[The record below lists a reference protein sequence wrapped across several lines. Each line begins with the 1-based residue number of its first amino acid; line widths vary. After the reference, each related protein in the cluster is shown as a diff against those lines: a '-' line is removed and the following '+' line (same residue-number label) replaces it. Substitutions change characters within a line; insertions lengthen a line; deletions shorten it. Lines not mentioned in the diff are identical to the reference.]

1 MRRARPVP
9 AGFVVGTDRRSVS
22 GERRVRASRRIP
34 GVRPLLARYLVIAL
48 SAGALAA
55 AAASAEENVLE
66 RDDIETTYLE
76 LNKIIADLE
85 GGITTAENA
94 LGNVKSMAIAD
105 GSAVTDTLFGEL
117 KGKVN
122 GMLDGLAPNSVLMD
136 NLEGAKANVIV
147 LKRWFE
153 RQPADYPNR
162 DQLIMR
168 VDETIASYGELTDLI
183 LAGRQDAQ
191 DALRELLRAQFYQS
205 MELKVESAELS
216 VDVTKRLVT
225 SLRGL
230 STKIR
235 DVAEQEIPNPIPN

>member
-1 MRRARPVP
+1 MSLRCLC
-9 AGFVVGTDRRSVS
+9 VV
-22 GERRVRASRRIP
+22 
-34 GVRPLLARYLVIAL
+34 LL
-48 SAGALAA
+48 AGALAA
-55 AAASAEENVLE
+55 MAPPGFANENALE
-66 RDDIETTYLE
+66 RESIETTYAE

-85 GGITTAENA
+85 GAITTAESA
-94 LGNVKSMAIAD
+94 LENVKSMVLED
-105 GSAVTDTLFGEL
+105 GRTVTGALFSEL
-117 KGKVN
+117 KGKVS

-153 RQPADYPNR
+153 RQPPSYPNR

-168 VDETIASYGELTDLI
+168 VEETIKSYGELTDLI
-183 LAGRQDAQ
+183 LTGRQDAQ

-216 VDVTKRLVT
+216 VEVTKRLVT
-225 SLRGL
+225 SLRDL

-235 DVAEQEIPNPIPN
+235 QVAEEEVPNPIPN

>member
-1 MRRARPVP
+1 MSLRCLC
-9 AGFVVGTDRRSVS
+9 VV
-22 GERRVRASRRIP
+22 
-34 GVRPLLARYLVIAL
+34 LF
-48 SAGALAA
+48 AGALAA
-55 AAASAEENVLE
+55 MAPPGLANENALE
-66 RDDIETTYLE
+66 RESIETTYAE

-85 GGITTAENA
+85 GAITTAESA
-94 LGNVKSMAIAD
+94 LENVKSMVLED
-105 GSAVTDTLFGEL
+105 GRTVTDALFSEL
-117 KGKVN
+117 KGKVS

-153 RQPADYPNR
+153 RQPPSYPNR

-168 VDETIASYGELTDLI
+168 VEETNKSYGELTDLI
-183 LAGRQDAQ
+183 LTGRQDAQ

-216 VDVTKRLVT
+216 VEVTKRLVT
-225 SLRGL
+225 SLRDL

-235 DVAEQEIPNPIPN
+235 QVAEEEVPNPIPN

>member
-1 MRRARPVP
+1 MSLRCLC
-9 AGFVVGTDRRSVS
+9 VV
-22 GERRVRASRRIP
+22 
-34 GVRPLLARYLVIAL
+34 LL
-48 SAGALAA
+48 AGALAA
-55 AAASAEENVLE
+55 MAPPGFANENALE
-66 RDDIETTYLE
+66 RESIETTYAE

-85 GGITTAENA
+85 GAITTAESA
-94 LGNVKSMAIAD
+94 LENVKSMVLED
-105 GSAVTDTLFGEL
+105 GRTVTDALFSEL
-117 KGKVN
+117 KGKVS

-153 RQPADYPNR
+153 RQPPSYPNR

-168 VDETIASYGELTDLI
+168 VEETIKSYGELTDLI
-183 LAGRQDAQ
+183 LTGRQDAQ

-216 VDVTKRLVT
+216 VEVTKRLVT
-225 SLRGL
+225 SLRDL

-235 DVAEQEIPNPIPN
+235 QVAEEEVPNPIPN